1 MIVEKGD
8 YAMIVMYEENVAG
21 FDKINSVKAQELVKG
36 EGEAVIYIG
45 KAECPFCQ
53 LFVKK
58 LKKVA
63 EETNTHIYYVDS
75 AESSDMDGITAFR
88 NEYDIPTVPGFI
100 FTNGSGGTVDVKC
113 DSSMPE
119 EEIKA
124 FMNK

>member
-1 MIVEKGD
+1 M
-8 YAMIVMYEENVAG
+8 MTTYEETVAS
-21 FDKINSVKAQELVKG
+21 FEKIDSARAQELVNG

-45 KAECPFCQ
+45 KSVCPYCQ
-53 LFVKK
+53 LFVGK

-63 EETNTHIYYVDS
+63 GETNTTIYYVNS
-75 AESSDMDGITAFR
+75 VEPSDMEGISAFR
-88 NEYDIPTVPGFI
+88 KKYDIPTVPGFI
-100 FTNGSGGTVDVKC
+100 YTNGDTVNVKC

>member
-1 MIVEKGD
+1 MIAV
-8 YAMIVMYEENVAG
+8 YEEDVAS
-21 FDKINSVKAQELVKG
+21 FDRIDSAKAQELIKG

-45 KAECPFCQ
+45 KAVCPYCQ
-53 LFVKK
+53 IFVEK

-63 EETNTHIYYVDS
+63 EETNTHIYYVNS
-75 AESSDMDGITAFR
+75 VEESDMEGIMAFR

-100 FTNGSGGTVDVKC
+100 YTNGDTVNVEC

>member
-1 MIVEKGD
+1 MV
-8 YAMIVMYEENVAG
+8 ATYEETVAS
-21 FDKINSVKAQELVKG
+21 FDKINSSKAQELVNG

-45 KAECPFCQ
+45 KAVCPYCQ
-53 LFVKK
+53 KFIKK

-63 EETNTHIYYVDS
+63 DETDTHIYYVNS
-75 AESSDMDGITAFR
+75 VEESDMEGITAFR

-100 FTNGSGGTVDVKC
+100 YTNGDTVNVKC

-119 EEIKA
+119 EEIKV

>member
-1 MIVEKGD
+1 MITT
-8 YAMIVMYEENVAG
+8 YEENVAS
-21 FDKINSVKAQELVKG
+21 FDKIDSAKAQELVKG

-45 KAECPFCQ
+45 KAVCPYCQ
-53 LFVKK
+53 KFVEK

-63 EETNTHIYYVDS
+63 EETDTHIYYVNS
-75 AESSDMDGITAFR
+75 VEESDMEDITAFR
-88 NEYDIPTVPGFI
+88 NEYDIPTVPGII
-100 FTNGSGGTVDVKC
+100 FTNDDIVNVKC

>member
-1 MIVEKGD
+1 MTT
-8 YAMIVMYEENVAG
+8 YEENVAS
-21 FDKINSVKAQELVKG
+21 FDKIDSAKAQALVKG
-36 EGEAVIYIG
+36 EAKAVIYIG
-45 KAECPFCQ
+45 KAVCPYCQ
-53 LFVKK
+53 IFIRK

-63 EETNTHIYYVDS
+63 EETDTHIYYVNS
-75 AESSDMDGITAFR
+75 VEKSDMEGITAFR

-100 FTNGSGGTVDVKC
+100 FTNGDTVNVKC